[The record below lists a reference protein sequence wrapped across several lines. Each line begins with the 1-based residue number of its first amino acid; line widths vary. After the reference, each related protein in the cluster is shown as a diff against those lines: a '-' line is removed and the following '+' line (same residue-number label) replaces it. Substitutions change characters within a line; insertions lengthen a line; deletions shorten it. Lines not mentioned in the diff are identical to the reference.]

1 MKLLKVWVLFML
13 NHHLDAQLD
22 PQTIFNGLRVPFARN
37 LVRFR
42 AGATN
47 GDKRKNIPATRAM
60 ALAYVESKHY
70 RQRLDELLGLNWSM
84 DLKAWGENK
93 VICALT
99 ICGITRSS
107 SGEASKDE
115 GFGIAP
121 TAEAQAFK
129 RACTA
134 FGLGAELYDYPS
146 VWVEYDNQ
154 KKRLVWGKT
163 PKPYIDATRTIE
175 VQQVITRPLAKQQ
188 SNDVSISQKD
198 AAELHKYLGKTY
210 GEYVKSSEH
219 KYLASLAL
227 GEEITSFMQL
237 TRADSKLVIEQI
249 RETAI
254 ERKAEKDAKVLAVI
268 DASDDK
274 AREVLGY

>member
-1 MKLLKVWVLFML
+1 ML
-13 NHHLDAQLD
+13 NHQLE
-22 PQTIFNGLRVPFARN
+22 QQQIMTALKVPFARN
-37 LVRFR
+37 LIKFR
-42 AGATN
+42 AGATTK
-47 GDKRKNIPATRAM
+47 DKKKAL

-70 RQRLDELLGLNWSM
+70 RKRLDELLGLNWSM
-84 DLKAWGENK
+84 DLKAWGEHK

-99 ICGITRSS
+99 ICGVTRSS

-146 VWVEYDNQ
+146 VWVEYDSQ

-163 PKPYIDATRTIE
+163 PKPYISTTTIASTPIIE
-175 VQQVITRPLAKQQ
+175 VQQVQSEQSKTQQ
-188 SNDVSISQKD
+188 LDDELISQED
-198 AAELHKYLGKTY
+198 AAALHKYLGRTY
-210 GEYVKSSEH
+210 GEYIKSSEH
-219 KYLASLAL
+219 KFLASLAL
-227 GEEITSFMQL
+227 GEEITSFTQL
-237 TRADSKLVIEQI
+237 TRADSKLVIEQV

-254 ERKAEKDAKVLAVI
+254 ERKAEQDGKMISLEAVG
-268 DASDDK
+268 ASDDK
-274 AREVLGY
+274 AREVLGYN

>member
-1 MKLLKVWVLFML
+1 ML
-13 NHHLDAQLD
+13 NHQLE
-22 PQTIFNGLRVPFARN
+22 QSLEQQQIISALSVPFARN
-37 LVRFR
+37 LVKFR
-42 AGATN
+42 AGATTK
-47 GDKRKNIPATRAM
+47 DKKKAL

-70 RQRLDELLGLNWSM
+70 RKRLQEVLGFNWTM
-84 DLKAWGENK
+84 TLDGWGENK

-107 SGEASKDE
+107 SGESSKNKSED
-115 GFGIAP
+115 FGIAP

-146 VWVEYDNQ
+146 VWVEYDSQ
-154 KKRLVWGKT
+154 KKKLVWGRT
-163 PKPYIDATRTIE
+163 PKPYIATTTIASTPTIE
-175 VQQVITRPLAKQQ
+175 VQQVQSGQPKTRQL
-188 SNDVSISQKD
+188 DDELISQTD
-198 AAELHKYLGKTY
+198 AAALHKYLGSTY
-210 GEYVKSSEH
+210 GEYIKSSEH
-219 KYLASLAL
+219 KFLASLAL
-227 GEEITSFMQL
+227 GEEIISFTQL

-254 ERKAEKDAKVLAVI
+254 ERKEEQDGKMISLEAV

-274 AREVLGY
+274 AREVLGYN

>member
-1 MKLLKVWVLFML
+1 ML
-13 NHHLDAQLD
+13 NHLD
-22 PQTIFNGLRVPFARN
+22 PQEVMTALSVPFARN
-37 LVRFR
+37 LVKFR
-42 AGATN
+42 AGATTK
-47 GDKRKNIPATRAM
+47 DKKKAL

-70 RQRLDELLGLNWSM
+70 KNRLNELLGINWSM

-93 VICALT
+93 VVCALT
-99 ICGITRSS
+99 ICGVTRSS

-129 RACTA
+129 RACSA
-134 FGLGAELYDYPS
+134 FGLGAELYDYPT
-146 VWVEYDNQ
+146 VWVDYNSA
-154 KKRLVWGKT
+154 KKKLVWGSQTRPYLNNDASTT
-163 PKPYIDATRTIE
+163 PTIE
-175 VQQVITRPLAKQQ
+175 VQQVKQTQ
-188 SNDVSISQKD
+188 QLDDVLISQED

-210 GEYVKSSEH
+210 GEYIKSSEH
-219 KYLASLAL
+219 KFLASLAL
-227 GEEITSFMQL
+227 GEEITSFTKL

-254 ERKAEKDAKVLAVI
+254 ERKAEQDGKMISLEVV

-274 AREVLGY
+274 AREVLGYN

>member
-1 MKLLKVWVLFML
+1 MML
-13 NHHLDAQLD
+13 NSQALSAPEIMAALSA
-22 PQTIFNGLRVPFARN
+22 PFARN
-37 LVRFR
+37 LVKFR
-42 AGATN
+42 AGATTK
-47 GDKRKNIPATRAM
+47 DKKKAL

-70 RQRLDELLGLNWSM
+70 RKRLDELLGLNWSM
-84 DLKAWGENK
+84 DLKPWGEHK

-107 SGEASKDE
+107 SGESSKNKSED
-115 GFGIAP
+115 FGIAP

-134 FGLGAELYDYPS
+134 FGLGAELYEYPS
-146 VWVEYDNQ
+146 VWVDYDSQ

-163 PKPYIDATRTIE
+163 PKPYIEVTRTIE
-175 VQQVITRPLAKQQ
+175 VQQVKQVQ
-188 SNDVSISQKD
+188 LVDDELISQAD

-219 KYLASLAL
+219 KHLASLAL
-227 GEEITSFMQL
+227 GEEITSFTQL
-237 TRADSKLVIEQI
+237 TRADCKLVIEQV

-254 ERKAEKDAKVLAVI
+254 ERKSEKDAEAVAAI
-268 DASDDK
+268 DASDERAK
-274 AREVLGY
+274 EVLGY